1 MKLKTSIFLFALLVL
16 FKLNASA
23 QDNRPD
29 FSVGIWHLMQREYIS
44 NQNNEVGIIQ
54 SENQFVEKNN
64 LIQVTQIGFSNQ
76 SNVEIIS
83 ENYRFEV
90 EQTGNNNYLNVYKNA
105 NVVNQSVVQTGNN
118 NSISDFSFHAGN
130 PINMSIQQEGNNLS
144 IFNNGSN
151 SISKDLKITQTGNS
165 GTIFIFNH

>member
-1 MKLKTSIFLFALLVL
+1 VL
-16 FKLNASA
+16 
-23 QDNRPD
+23 
-29 FSVGIWHLMQREYIS
+29 
-44 NQNNEVGIIQ
+44 
-54 SENQFVEKNN
+54 
-64 LIQVTQIGFSNQ
+64 
-76 SNVEIIS
+76 
-83 ENYRFEV
+83 
-90 EQTGNNNYLNVYKNA
+90 
-105 NVVNQSVVQTGNN
+105 NQSVVQTGNN